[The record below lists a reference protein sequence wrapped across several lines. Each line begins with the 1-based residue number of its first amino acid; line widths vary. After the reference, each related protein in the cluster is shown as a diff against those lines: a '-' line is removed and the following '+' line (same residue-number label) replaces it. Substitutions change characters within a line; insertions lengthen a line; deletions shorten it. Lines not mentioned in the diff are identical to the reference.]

1 MGMMPETPMEDIRID
16 HAFVGSWTNSR
27 IDRLREVAKVMTSSK
42 IAISPPSH
50 GWPEAQ
56 GVGHV

>member
-1 MGMMPETPMEDIRID
+1 MGMMPETPTEDIRID

-27 IDRLREVAKVMTSSK
+27 IDGLREVTKVVTGRK
-42 IAISPPSH
+42 VAISPPSH
-50 GWPEAQ
+50 GRPKAQ